1 DYNEGNQ
8 NTFLDWNQIIEGTSG
23 NPNDEIAV
31 SAPTAMD
38 IDGTGMDEIIVTFGR
53 TLYAHD
59 GETGSRSSIN
69 PEWVSG
75 IELPHRTWASHSLA
89 DFDNDGALDLLVGDM
104 LISQAGADI
113 RPFEDGLAITF
124 NPSTPDPGENV
135 TVTAYFENAGTDS
148 TDTDTFARMYVDGE
162 LMFTHREG
170 ILQPVAPTGDGN
182 FASFSFG
189 WDGGLGEHTFVL
201 HLDEHQ
207 NVTQT
212 RTDNDLTSTVLNI
225 IAPYNVSIGVPSDP
239 VRVLPGGQLDVTPLI
254 TSTGRLAGTW
264 SMTIDT
270 SGLPT
275 NWSLVDL
282 DPSASS
288 GVQIGVGNTW
298 SPTLRISAPEEALG
312 TDSGFVTIT
321 MTLDA
326 DQNVTQTAILPI
338 EAERTRGLSLRGA
351 DGTAISNGVGLPGEP
366 AAA

>member
-1 DYNEGNQ
+1 
-8 NTFLDWNQIIEGTSG
+8 
-23 NPNDEIAV
+23 
-31 SAPTAMD
+31 
-38 IDGTGMDEIIVTFGR
+38 
-53 TLYAHD
+53 
-59 GETGSRSSIN
+59 
-69 PEWVSG
+69 
-75 IELPHRTWASHSLA
+75 
-89 DFDNDGALDLLVGDM
+89 M

-124 NPSTPDPGENV
+124 NLSTPDPGENV

-239 VRVLPGGQLDVTPLI
+239 IRVLPAVDRRMLRHSSPLPGDLQDMEHDNRYIWIANELDVSRFGPQCFI
-254 TSTGRLAGTW
+254 RSPDW
-264 SMTIDT
+264 SRQYEPY
-270 SGLPT
+270 SENLC
-275 NWSLVDL
+275 SRR
-282 DPSASS
+282 S
-288 GVQIGVGNTW
+288 IGY
-298 SPTLRISAPEEALG
+298 
-312 TDSGFVTIT
+312 
-321 MTLDA
+321 
-326 DQNVTQTAILPI
+326 
-338 EAERTRGLSLRGA
+338 
-351 DGTAISNGVGLPGEP
+351 
-366 AAA
+366 